1 MIIKILLF
9 VMAICIIALV
19 LSFAKEDEIREE
31 MRQDSEEYSII
42 VRWYHDEPMYTTASM
57 RGVEYWKSNPEVRA
71 VEIVG

>member
-42 VRWYHDEPMYTTASM
+42 VRLYHDEPMYATASM
-57 RGVEYWKSNPEVRA
+57 KTIEYWKSNPEVRA
-71 VEIVG
+71 VEIIG